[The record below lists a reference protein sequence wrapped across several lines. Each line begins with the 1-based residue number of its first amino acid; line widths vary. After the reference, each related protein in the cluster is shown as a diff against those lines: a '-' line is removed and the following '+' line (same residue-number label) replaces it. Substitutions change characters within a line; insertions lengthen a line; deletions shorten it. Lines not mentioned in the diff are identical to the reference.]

1 MARLIVE
8 ANARWS
14 GGVADFNLFPIYV
27 VVSVSHA
34 DGSPVPSLAQSAFV
48 VRFLQDPD
56 RDSLSGAITAFRE
69 TSSGGPTGAQ
79 GYYSFVV
86 KPSAEGAGST
96 FVTDD
101 VFVLVTVRGGGNH
114 GQTLCF
120 VRYRLL

>member
-1 MARLIVE
+1 MARLNLE
-8 ANARWS
+8 ASARWS
-14 GGVADFNLFPIYV
+14 GGVPDFNLFPIYV
-27 VVSVSHA
+27 VVSVSRQ

-56 RDSLSGAITAFRE
+56 RDSLPGSIAAFHE
-69 TSSGGPTGAQ
+69 HSSSGPIGSQ

-86 KPSAEGAGST
+86 KPSAEGAETS